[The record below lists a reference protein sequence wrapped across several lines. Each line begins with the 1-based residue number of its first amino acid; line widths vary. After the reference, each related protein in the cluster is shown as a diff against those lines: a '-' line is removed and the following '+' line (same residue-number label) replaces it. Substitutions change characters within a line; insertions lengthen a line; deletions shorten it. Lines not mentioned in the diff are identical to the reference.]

1 MRRGG
6 VEEMQERTVAS
17 EIEVRGKDVFGL
29 FAGLRCVRYTLP
41 IPQHPRQMGGL
52 QTTPDGVEHGA
63 QVTAYERSGIEPQTW
78 EDLAAVQPFSI
89 QRQTLILP
97 GAQHEPIDL
106 LIQHAPDDVFTY
118 PIAAIDAELGVQVI
132 ACRA

>member
-52 QTTPDGVEHGA
+52 QTTPDGVAHGA
-63 QVTAYERSGIEPQTW
+63 GLDAVMESHDNQKTSQKDTRSEQAKCRTAEA
-78 EDLAAVQPFSI
+78 LN
-89 QRQTLILP
+89 
-97 GAQHEPIDL
+97 AQHRAKSQQDKADTAFR
-106 LIQHAPDDVFTY
+106 IQATHGIQAQETPVE
-118 PIAAIDAELGVQVI
+118 ARQLAS
-132 ACRA
+132 